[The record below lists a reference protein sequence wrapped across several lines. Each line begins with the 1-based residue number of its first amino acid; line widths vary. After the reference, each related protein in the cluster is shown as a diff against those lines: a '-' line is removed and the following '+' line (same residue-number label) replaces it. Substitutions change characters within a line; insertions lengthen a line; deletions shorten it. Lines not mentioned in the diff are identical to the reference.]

1 MTTIG
6 LKVLD
11 EPARAQR
18 PVHAIVGRER
28 QDQRAILDK
37 ALTLRPDPSPWLTAK
52 RSA

>member
-1 MTTIG
+1 
-6 LKVLD
+6 
-11 EPARAQR
+11 
-18 PVHAIVGRER
+18 VHGTVGRAG